1 MYTAEASVEV
11 KADQNKVW
19 EFVSNYQNFSQFMPN
34 IERIELLEGDIS
46 QWHLSG
52 PLGIPVSWQA
62 MTSIKQAPNHLAW
75 HSLKGT
81 IETKGFIKLEP
92 SPAGSKITV
101 HMEYIPPLGL
111 IGEAFAKIFKDPQ
124 KMLEDGVAKLA
135 GLFNGNDVVVKD
147 KAQTRASDASRQM

>member
-19 EFVSNYQNFSQFMPN
+19 DYVSNYQNFSQFMPN
-34 IERIELLEGDIS
+34 IERIELLEGDTS
-46 QWHLSG
+46 EWHLSG

-62 MTSIKQAPNHLAW
+62 ITSIKQAPSHLAW
-75 HSLKGT
+75 HSVKGT

-92 SPAGSKITV
+92 ANMGTKITV
-101 HMEYIPPLGL
+101 HMEYMPPLGA

-135 GLFNGNDVVVKD
+135 SLFNGSDVVVKD
-147 KAQTRASDASRQM
+147 KDQTRATEASRQV